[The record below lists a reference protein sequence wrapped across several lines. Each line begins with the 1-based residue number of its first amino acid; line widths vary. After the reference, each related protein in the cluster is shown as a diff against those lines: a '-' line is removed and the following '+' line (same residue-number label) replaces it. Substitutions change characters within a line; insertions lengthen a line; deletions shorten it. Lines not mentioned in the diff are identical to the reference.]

1 MVARTRRRKPHS
13 VSRRVQRRLDCSA
26 RAHTLTAAGAGCGS
40 ARGVARMKIS
50 IALPTGMLLPGALR
64 LLSHAGVMRLS
75 AAELGRRLLVER
87 SSVRVI
93 LVRPADVPAYVDHG
107 AADLGIVGKDVLWE
121 SNGSHYELVDLRF
134 GPCRL
139 VLAVPE
145 DSKLNGPDTWPPLMR
160 VATKLPR
167 TTAAWFEVRG
177 QAVDVVRLHGSVE
190 LAPQVGLVD
199 GIVDLTASG
208 RTLRENRL
216 RIAAT
221 LGSSTARLIGNQ
233 ASLKTRTNAVQ
244 AMVARLREAA
254 KDGD

>member
-13 VSRRVQRRLDCSA
+13 VSRRVQRRVAGWS
-26 RAHTLTAAGAGCGS
+26 RAHTFSAAGAGCGS
-40 ARGVARMKIS
+40 SRGVARMKIS
-50 IALPTGMLLPGALR
+50 IALPTGMFLPGALR

-134 GPCRL
+134 GGCRL

-160 VATKLPR
+160 VATNLPP
-167 TTAAWFEVRG
+167 TTAAWFEARG
-177 QAVDVVRLHGSVE
+177 QAVEVVRLHGSVQP
-190 LAPQVGLVD
+190 APQVGLVD
-199 GIVDLTASG
+199 GIAALPDSG
-208 RTLRENRL
+208 GTLR
-216 RIAAT
+216 A
-221 LGSSTARLIGNQ
+221 
-233 ASLKTRTNAVQ
+233 
-244 AMVARLREAA
+244 
-254 KDGD
+254 